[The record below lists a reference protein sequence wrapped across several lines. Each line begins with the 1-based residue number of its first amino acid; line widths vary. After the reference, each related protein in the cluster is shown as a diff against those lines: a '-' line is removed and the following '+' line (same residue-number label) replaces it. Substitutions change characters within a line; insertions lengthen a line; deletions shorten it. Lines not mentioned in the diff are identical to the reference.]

1 MLNDILT
8 NQQKSFFTK
17 KHEIALKYFGKLCT
31 EESKYKKWKFIYPL
45 RKAGFTQ
52 KDVVRLKF
60 GTSYKLWRKVKE
72 DQIIEKKME
81 DQKPEKSLIFKINF
95 KFILKLY

>member
-8 NQQKSFFTK
+8 NHQKSFFTK

-31 EESKYKKWKFIYPL
+31 EESKYKKWKFIFPL

-52 KDVVRLKF
+52 KDVIRLKF

-72 DQIIEKKME
+72 DQIIEKKNGRS
-81 DQKPEKSLIFKINF
+81 KTGKKSNI
-95 KFILKLY
+95 

>member
-17 KHEIALKYFGKLCT
+17 KYEKALKYFGILCAQQPR
-31 EESKYKKWKFIYPL
+31 EKKWKFIYPL
-45 RKAGFTQ
+45 RKAGFKQ

-60 GTSYKLWRKVKE
+60 GTSYKLWTKVNK
-72 DQIIEKKME
+72 DRIVEKK
-81 DQKPEKSLIFKINF
+81 KGRSKIN
-95 KFILKLY
+95 KK

>member
-8 NQQKSFFTK
+8 NHQKSFFTK

-31 EESKYKKWKFIYPL
+31 EESKHKKWKFIFPL

-52 KDVVRLKF
+52 KDVIRLKF

-72 DQIIEKKME
+72 DQIIEKKNGRS
-81 DQKPEKSLIFKINF
+81 KTGKKSNI
-95 KFILKLY
+95 